1 MNTSPTITRRH
12 FVASAAAALAAP
24 FILDPRLHAADRAGQ
39 GPNGRINLGFIGI
52 GIQSRGHLGGF
63 LGKADVQVVAV
74 CDVHKIRREDAVAR
88 VHRVY
93 AEPRRLGH
101 LSRLRVNSPTSANF
115 SLDRTS
121 MPW

>member
-1 MNTSPTITRRH
+1 MSISTAITRRH

-24 FILDPRLHAADRAGQ
+24 FILDPRIHAADRTGQ

-52 GIQSRGHLGGF
+52 GIQSRGHLESF
-63 LGKADVQVVAV
+63 LRKSDVQVVAV

-93 AEPRRLGH
+93 AEPRRSGTYRGCT
-101 LSRLRVNSPTSANF
+101 SSPTSVNS
-115 SLDRTS
+115 SLGPTS
-121 MPW
+121 TPW